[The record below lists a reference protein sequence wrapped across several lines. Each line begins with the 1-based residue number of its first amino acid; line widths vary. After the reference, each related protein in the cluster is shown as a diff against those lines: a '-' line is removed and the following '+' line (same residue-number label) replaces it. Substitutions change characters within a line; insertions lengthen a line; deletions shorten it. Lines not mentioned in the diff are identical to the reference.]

1 MSQSNLPDVQSQSF
15 ARLSVPLFAG
25 VDLVKARLRL
35 GGAGECVGTVKL
47 AAKVPEGKRGVHMS
61 RLYRE
66 FLRDGAEAIP
76 LDASLAERV
85 ERTAQSQESPELSVS
100 LGGEFVVSRHSPAT
114 QSPGLHPFRLSV
126 DAQWCGGGIVWKTR
140 LQGVALLGCPCSK
153 ALSQEAGFHN
163 QRAVLSIE
171 VEGLATDRFQVLL
184 DAIDQAASSPVY
196 PVLRREDEKEV
207 IDAIA
212 RADRYRFV
220 EDAGSVLWAE
230 LVKAGFTG
238 LSIHV
243 RSLESIHAHDAV
255 AWAGPSGELLG
266 YSGVL

>member
-1 MSQSNLPDVQSQSF
+1 MTQSVLPDVQSQSF
-15 ARLSVPLFAG
+15 TRLSVPLFAG
-25 VDLVKARLRL
+25 IDQVRARLSL
-35 GGAGECVGTVKL
+35 AGAGECVGSVRL

-66 FLRDGAEAIP
+66 FLGDGSEVVA
-76 LDASLAERV
+76 LDATLPERV
-85 ERTAQSQESPELSVS
+85 VRTADAQESPELSMTA
-100 LGGEFVVSRHSPAT
+100 GGEFVISRQSPAT
-114 QSPGLHPFRLSV
+114 GSKGLHPFKLSV
-126 DAQWCGGGIVWKTR
+126 TALWAEGAVSWKTR
-140 LQGVALLGCPCSK
+140 VQGVALLGCPCSK

-163 QRAVLSIE
+163 QRAVITVE
-171 VEGLATDRFQVLL
+171 VEGLETARFGDLL

-212 RADRYRFV
+212 RQDRYRFV

-230 LVKAGFTG
+230 LVRSGFQG

-243 RSLESIHAHDAV
+243 RSLESIHAHDAI
-255 AWAGPSGELLG
+255 AWAGPSGQELGLAG
-266 YSGVL
+266 AL

>member
-1 MSQSNLPDVQSQSF
+1 MTQSHLPDVQSQSF

-25 VDLVKARLRL
+25 IDQVKARLSL
-35 GGAGECVGTVKL
+35 AGVGECIGSVRL

-66 FLRDGAEAIP
+66 FLVDGSEVVA
-76 LDASLAERV
+76 LDSSLPALV
-85 ERTAQSQESPELSVS
+85 ERTAKSQESPELSMTV
-100 LGGEFVVSRHSPAT
+100 GGEFVIARVSPAT
-114 QSPGLHPFRLSV
+114 GSRGLHPFRLSV
-126 DAQWCGGGIVWKTR
+126 NALWTEGGTVWKTR

-163 QRAVLSIE
+163 QRAVISVE
-171 VEGLATDRFQVLL
+171 VEGLVADRFQALL

-212 RADRYRFV
+212 RQDRYRFV

-230 LVKAGFTG
+230 LVKAGFEG

-266 YSGVL
+266 YAGAL